1 MQQFDLI
8 IIGGG
13 PAGYLAGE
21 RAAAAGLRA
30 AVFEERALG
39 GVCLNEGC
47 IPSKALLNS
56 AKIFNY
62 AVHGEKYGVTTTCAK
77 LNHAT
82 VIARKNKVV
91 AKLVSG
97 VKAKLKRNK
106 VTVIQ
111 ARAKITGRDENGFV
125 VTAGGEEYSAGK
137 LLLAAG
143 SQPVVPPIPGVKEGL
158 KSGFVLTS
166 REILDI
172 DEAPENLVVI
182 GGGIIGLEMASYF
195 NTAGSNV
202 TIIEMLDKIA
212 GATDNEL
219 SDSLH
224 KTYEEQGISFKL
236 GCKVTGV
243 VKSGVSYLGT
253 DGEQTIGADKV
264 LLCIGRRA
272 ASEDLGL
279 DTVGVLVE
287 RGAVVTDEHMR
298 TNVSGIYAAGD
309 INGKMM
315 LAHTAYREAEVAV
328 NHMLGKRDVMR
339 YHAIPSVIY
348 TNPEVAGVGETEE
361 SAKEKGFSVKTVK
374 LPISYSGRYLA
385 EVEGG
390 DGMCKLV
397 VDTAHN
403 HLLGAHIM
411 GSYASEMIFGA
422 GLMIE
427 TEMKIDDIKE
437 LVFPHPTVS
446 EIIRETLFEI

>member
-1 MQQFDLI
+1 MSQFDLI
-8 IIGGG
+8 VIGGG

-21 RAAAAGLRA
+21 RAGAAGLRV

-47 IPSKALLNS
+47 IPSKTLLNS
-56 AKIFNY
+56 AKIYSY
-62 AVHGEKYGVTTTCAK
+62 ALHGEKYGVTATGAK
-77 LNHAT
+77 LNHET
-82 VIARKNKVV
+82 VVARKDKVV
-91 AKLVSG
+91 AKLAAG
-97 VKAKLKRNK
+97 VTAKLKHNK

-111 ARAKITGRDENGFV
+111 SRAKIAGRDGNGFV
-125 VTAGGEEYSAGK
+125 VEADGERYGAGK

-143 SQPVVPPIPGVKEGL
+143 SKPVVPPIPGLKEGL
-158 KSGFVLTS
+158 ASGFVVTS
-166 REILDI
+166 REILDLT
-172 DEAPENLVVI
+172 EVPKRLVVI
-182 GGGIIGLEMASYF
+182 GGGVIGLEMASYF
-195 NTAGSNV
+195 NTAGAEV
-202 TIIEMLDKIA
+202 TIVEMLDKIA
-212 GATDNEL
+212 GATDAEM
-219 SDSLH
+219 SESLY
-224 KTYEEQGISFKL
+224 KAYEKQGIKFKL

-243 VKSGVSYLGT
+243 EKGGVACVAA
-253 DGEQTIGADKV
+253 DGEQVVAADKV

-272 ASEDLGL
+272 AADDLGL

-298 TNVSGIYAAGD
+298 TNVAGIYAAGD

-339 YHAIPSVIY
+339 YSAIPSVIY
-348 TNPEVAGVGETEE
+348 TNPEVAGVGETSE
-361 SAKEKGFSVKTVK
+361 SAKEKGFAVKTVK
-374 LPISYSGRYLA
+374 LPMSYSGRYLA

-397 VDTAHN
+397 VDTAHSR
-403 HLLGAHIM
+403 LLGAHIM
-411 GSYASEMIFGA
+411 GSYASEMIYGV